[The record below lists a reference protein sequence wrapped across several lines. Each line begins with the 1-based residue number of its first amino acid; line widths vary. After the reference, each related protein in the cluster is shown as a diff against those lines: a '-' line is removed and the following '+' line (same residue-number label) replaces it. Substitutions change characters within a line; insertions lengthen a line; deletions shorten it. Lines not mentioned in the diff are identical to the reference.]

1 MSIHSPAIFLGSP
14 SEPISVLDTKDSMRY
29 SMTGLL
35 RMKFDLTPGAP
46 AGRDQLPALLA
57 IEAVATDLFFFKLHH
72 VLLPHSSTGEQ
83 VEQGMSETPS
93 WFSPPPHLL

>member
-1 MSIHSPAIFLGSP
+1 
-14 SEPISVLDTKDSMRY
+14 MRY

-57 IEAVATDLFFFKLHH
+57 IEAVATDLFFFKLH
-72 VLLPHSSTGEQ
+72 VLLPDRDSYTALPANKWSR
-83 VEQGMSETPS
+83 GMSETPS